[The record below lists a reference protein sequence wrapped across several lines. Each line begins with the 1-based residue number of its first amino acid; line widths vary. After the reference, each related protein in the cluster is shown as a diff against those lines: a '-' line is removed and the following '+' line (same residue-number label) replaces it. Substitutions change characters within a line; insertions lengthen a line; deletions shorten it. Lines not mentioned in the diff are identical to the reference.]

1 MKKVTFAFLGMGNR
15 GINYSSK
22 VERFPEEMEV
32 VAIADLRR
40 DRLETANKIF
50 NLPEDRLF
58 NSAEELLAQPKMA
71 DILVV
76 ASQDQQ
82 HREHAIAAM
91 EAGYDLLLE
100 KPIAATLELWQ
111 RPQSGWVV
119 VCWCAMCC
127 ATPYSIRKSVV

>member
-1 MKKVTFAFLGMGNR
+1 LLWRDYNDSIKNKEDIPVKKVTFAFLGMGNR

-91 EAGYDLLLE
+91 EAGYDLLRNNCYHFMNSCLYRE
-100 KPIAATLELWQ
+100 
-111 RPQSGWVV
+111 
-119 VCWCAMCC
+119 
-127 ATPYSIRKSVV
+127 